1 MRLIALLFFCAPL
14 ILFSQEATQDSTL
27 VSQNANKID
36 ELKRMIR
43 SSVEKED
50 ELISLKGEL
59 SAANARILVL
69 ENTLDSLLE
78 KLRPLMIEPAGSFY
92 IVVEAQKSEA
102 RGSLALNQLKEELK
116 DDLKLVQSESGNWF
130 FVVLSES
137 PKDDRLIDK
146 LDKTRGIVPDAWFVE
161 RTKTQQ
167 MNN

>member
-1 MRLIALLFFCAPL
+1 M
-14 ILFSQEATQDSTL
+14 

-78 KLRPLMIEPAGSFY
+78 KLRPLMIEPAGST
-92 IVVEAQKSEA
+92 S
-102 RGSLALNQLKEELK
+102 
-116 DDLKLVQSESGNWF
+116 
-130 FVVLSES
+130 
-137 PKDDRLIDK
+137 
-146 LDKTRGIVPDAWFVE
+146 
-161 RTKTQQ
+161 
-167 MNN
+167 

>member
-1 MRLIALLFFCAPL
+1 M
-14 ILFSQEATQDSTL
+14 
-27 VSQNANKID
+27 
-36 ELKRMIR
+36 
-43 SSVEKED
+43 
-50 ELISLKGEL
+50 
-59 SAANARILVL
+59 
-69 ENTLDSLLE
+69 
-78 KLRPLMIEPAGSFY
+78 
-92 IVVEAQKSEA
+92 
-102 RGSLALNQLKEELK
+102 NQLKEELK